1 VHRLKR
7 GRPALHVT
15 LNGGLDS
22 VEGAQAQLAHVD
34 GVMLGRCAYHEPY
47 RLHLLDCALSG
58 RTPRPREELLRA
70 FFPYLE
76 AALARGVALK
86 HLTRHVLGLFHAQ
99 PGGRAFRQV
108 LSEQAPKAGAGMEVL
123 ERALAATGAVSLA

>member
-1 VHRLKR
+1 
-7 GRPALHVT
+7 
-15 LNGGLDS
+15 
-22 VEGAQAQLAHVD
+22 
-34 GVMLGRCAYHEPY
+34 M
-47 RLHLLDCALSG
+47 SG
-58 RTPRPREELLRA
+58 RAPRPREELLRA

-108 LSEQAPKAGAGMEVL
+108 LSEQAPKAGAGMAVL